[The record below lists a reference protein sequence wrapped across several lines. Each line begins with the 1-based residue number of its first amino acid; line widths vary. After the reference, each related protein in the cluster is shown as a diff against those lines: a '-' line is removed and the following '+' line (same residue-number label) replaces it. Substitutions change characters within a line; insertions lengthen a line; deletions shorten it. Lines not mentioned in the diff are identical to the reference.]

1 MKIFDEEPTINNLHY
16 LDVLFHLFL
25 KYFKDPATFSLVSKV
40 PQVKKS
46 FIPY

>member
-1 MKIFDEEPTINNLHY
+1 MKFSGGAKSYQVWIGIFYHPC
-16 LDVLFHLFL
+16 
-25 KYFKDPATFSLVSKV
+25 DPCLVSKV